1 MSFDG
6 ELAIVRAM
14 LRSNPERRGW
24 LAVEGF
30 LGRPFATPEH
40 KPALPS
46 ALSLRGRERGG
57 WACVVSRKVL
67 RKSFS
72 EKSLLILDGVYR
84 LIATN

>member
-24 LAVEGF
+24 LAAEGF

-57 WACVVSRKVL
+57 WACGLRESFAEKFCRK
-67 RKSFS
+67 KPSY
-72 EKSLLILDGVYR
+72 LDGV
-84 LIATN
+84 